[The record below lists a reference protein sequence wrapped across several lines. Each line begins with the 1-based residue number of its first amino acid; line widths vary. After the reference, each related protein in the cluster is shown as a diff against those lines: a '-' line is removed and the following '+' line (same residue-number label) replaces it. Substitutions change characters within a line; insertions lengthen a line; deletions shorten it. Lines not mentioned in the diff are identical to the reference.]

1 MNIILGE
8 DQYQAL
14 KDQYIVLKLDTL
26 VINGD
31 KIPSY
36 CVLDAKS
43 IPLDEMTQ
51 LDHWRNNHNKIIEN
65 YHKRNF
71 AFVEQMIE
79 HCRNRWGGELES
91 FYIDLYARTQKFKKQ
106 KLPDNWTGYIE
117 KD

>member
-1 MNIILGE
+1 MNIVLGKQ
-8 DQYQAL
+8 QYEQL
-14 KDQYIVLKLDTL
+14 KNQYIMLELDTL
-26 VINGD
+26 LINGET
-31 KIPSY
+31 IPSY